1 MRHWFSENG
10 RPGIHNY
17 MQIMGDS
24 TPKGEKMANKYL
36 YDSTYNGKRLV
47 VSKDLYNWIVMY
59 GSATANDESFEKTA
73 EHWYYTSLENMF
85 ARLFV
90 KLHRLDLKSLE
101 TRDILTAIGKVESRM
116 MDIGAALDRKG
127 VENGWR

>member
-1 MRHWFSENG
+1 MK
-10 RPGIHNY
+10 
-17 MQIMGDS
+17 
-24 TPKGEKMANKYL
+24 PKYR

-101 TRDILTAIGKVESRM
+101 TRDILTAIGKAESRM
-116 MDIGAALDRKG
+116 MDIGAALDIKG
-127 VENGWR
+127 MENGWR